1 MTAADLAAAGAGE
14 LPSTQSTPPL
24 NKDIPMNAPSWRERF
39 AELGIRI
46 HPAAERLPPM
56 TEHELAEQ
64 GNDIVKNGLRYPI
77 VLFCERIKRG
87 RDDYPRHDELVL
99 LDGRNRLTAM
109 EKAGIRL
116 FEGDRFAP
124 GVLIDGVRN
133 PVEILWRDV
142 GNGEVCDPVDY
153 IVSANIHR
161 RHLGVEEKEKIA
173 ADVLK
178 ERPERSNREVAK
190 MVKLSHPK
198 IAKIR
203 SKLEMTGDVE
213 TVSTRTDS
221 KGRQQP
227 ARKPAKPPSNEA
239 LREEQASAQRA
250 PPGAPTASAST
261 PPHAF
266 RVAEAPRHLSDG
278 QDVGRVQSAILNA
291 YLALKAV
298 DNADLQAV
306 RKGLNADQIAQAI
319 EHIDASL
326 GRLHKL
332 HAALR
337 GLQ

>member
-1 MTAADLAAAGAGE
+1 
-14 LPSTQSTPPL
+14 
-24 NKDIPMNAPSWRERF
+24 MNAPSWRERF
-39 AELGIRI
+39 AELGIGI
-46 HPAAERLPPM
+46 HPAAERFPPM
-56 TEHELAEQ
+56 TEPELVKT
-64 GNDIVKNGLRYPI
+64 GNDILKNGLRFPL
-77 VLFCERIKRG
+77 VLFCERVKRG

-99 LDGRNRLTAM
+99 LDGRNRLSAM

-124 GVLIDGVRN
+124 EVLIDGVRN

-153 IVSANIHR
+153 IVSANILR
-161 RHLGVEEKEKIA
+161 RHLSVEAKEKIA
-173 ADVLK
+173 TDVLK

-190 MVKLSHPK
+190 LVKLSHPK

-203 SKLEMTGDVE
+203 SELEKTGDVE
-213 TVSTRTDS
+213 TVSTRIDS

-227 ARKPAKPPSNEA
+227 ARKPAKHPSNEA
-239 LREEQASAQRA
+239 RREKQASAQGA
-250 PPGAPTASAST
+250 PSGTPTASAST
-261 PPHAF
+261 PPRAF
-266 RVAEAPRHLSDG
+266 RMAEGPPHVSDG

-298 DNADLQAV
+298 DKADLQAA
-306 RKGLNADQIAQAI
+306 RRGLNADQVAQAI